1 MFLNRDPELTGEI
14 AGYQQAVKV
23 QVKSFKGGDC
33 PLAHFIAPMGYRLII
48 STII

>member
-23 QVKSFKGGDC
+23 QVKSFKGGI
-33 PLAHFIAPMGYRLII
+33 AHWRILLRQWDID
-48 STII
+48 